1 MYWVKEITIFSEK
14 DSKPYTYL
22 LCDSFDEF
30 FNDTVGIFSAPVVF
44 DAQIGR
50 LPREKARANSAK
62 EGIEPP
68 NWIDNPDLPPNVISL
83 MNELGAVISTTVVGT
98 FTGIGE
104 EHLGPQIKDLII
116 NKKDGEKFYTAHVFI
131 PAYESIFDGTINKK
145 SQNVVENDP
154 IYAYAYIDI
163 GYAYYMNK
171 DYDNAIK
178 NYTQATKIDAN
189 NAVAYYNRGW
199 NYYLNGNY
207 DIAIEDLIQAKKIDP
222 YNKNIDKM
230 LQIAQR
236 RSKK

>member
-30 FNDTVGIFSAPVVF
+30 FNDTAGILSAPVVF

-62 EGIEPP
+62 EGIERP
-68 NWIDNPDLPPNVISL
+68 NWINNSHLSSNVISV
-83 MNELGAVISTTVVGT
+83 MNELGAVISTTVAGT

-131 PAYESIFDGTINKK
+131 PGYESIFDGTINKK
-145 SQNVVENDP
+145 SQNVVENDL
-154 IYAYAYIDI
+154 IYAYYI
-163 GYAYYMNK
+163 NK

-178 NYTQATKIDAN
+178 NYTQAIKIGAN
-189 NAVAYYNRGW
+189 NAVACYNRGW
-199 NYYLNGNY
+199 NYHLNGNY
-207 DIAIEDLIQAKKIDP
+207 DKAIEDLIQAKKIDP

-230 LQIAQR
+230 LQIVQK